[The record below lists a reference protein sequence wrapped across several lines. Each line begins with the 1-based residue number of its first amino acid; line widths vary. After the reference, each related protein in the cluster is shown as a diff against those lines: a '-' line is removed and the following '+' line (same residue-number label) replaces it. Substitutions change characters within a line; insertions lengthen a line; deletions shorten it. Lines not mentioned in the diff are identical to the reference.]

1 MLRLAIAGFLFL
13 CSLHASAQEEKDSIA
28 SETMVL
34 DTIPQDTVHSFKKA
48 MIYSA
53 ILPGAGQVYN
63 HIAMPKGQKKAY
75 WKVPLIYAGLGVT
88 GYFTYSNN
96 RMKNQLRTEYEYRQ
110 DNNGAELNF
119 TEYDDQGLLS
129 LYATHR
135 TRRDLCIVGM
145 TVVYLL
151 NVLDAGVEAH
161 FVNFDVSND
170 LSLSI
175 LPKFDFNTAYGSG
188 YGVSLTLNFR

>member
-1 MLRLAIAGFLFL
+1 MLRLAIVGVLLLF
-13 CSLHASAQEEKDSIA
+13 SLHANAQEDSTAIVQANVKDTVA
-28 SETMVL
+28 
-34 DTIPQDTVHSFKKA
+34 QDTTHSFKKA

-75 WKVPLIYAGLGVT
+75 WKVPLIYAGLGAT
-88 GYFTYSNN
+88 GYYAFSNN

-110 DNNGAELNF
+110 ANNGVELNF
-119 TEYDDQGLLS
+119 PEYDDEGLLS
-129 LYATHR
+129 LYSTYR

-151 NVLDAGVEAH
+151 NIVDAGVEAH

-175 LPKFDFNTAYGSG
+175 LPKFDFNSG
-188 YGVSLTLNFR
+188 YGVSL

>member
-1 MLRLAIAGFLFL
+1 MFRLAIVGSLLL
-13 CSLHASAQEEKDSIA
+13 CCLHARAQEGNDSIA
-28 SETMVL
+28 SETVVM
-34 DTIPQDTVHSFKKA
+34 DTIVQDTTHSFKKA
-48 MIYSA
+48 MLYSA

-75 WKVPLIYAGLGVT
+75 WKVPLIYAGLGAT
-88 GYFTYSNN
+88 GYFAFSNN

-110 DNNGAELNF
+110 TNGSELNF
-119 TEYDDQGLLS
+119 TEYDNEGLLS
-129 LYATHR
+129 LFATHR
-135 TRRDLCIVGM
+135 TRRDLCIIGM
-145 TVVYLL
+145 SVVYLL
-151 NVLDAGVEAH
+151 NILDAGVEAH

-175 LPKFDFNTAYGSG
+175 LPKFDFNSAYGSG